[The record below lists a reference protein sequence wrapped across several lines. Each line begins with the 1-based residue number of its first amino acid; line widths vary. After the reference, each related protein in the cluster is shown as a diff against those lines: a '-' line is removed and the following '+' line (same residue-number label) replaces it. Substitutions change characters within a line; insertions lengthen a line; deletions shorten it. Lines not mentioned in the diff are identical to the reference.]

1 DLATLKSW
9 DTSGDGSLSADEINA
24 GILKDAKGIMAQ
36 YDSSAKGYF
45 DQADI
50 QSVLDAHPDTNGG
63 LTAKGVVT
71 YWDTNSDGHVQL
83 SDIVSGMSGYI
94 AVNQSAPV
102 TASTIYQDALAK
114 AQATLDTFDTARK
127 GFITQADVAAAYRA
141 NAQLG
146 NPDDAAG
153 TIATWDQSNDG
164 EVSLSELTSGIEL
177 SGLANQFMAQL
188 DPTNHRSPVRQIS
201 MPSIPDAARV
211 IAGWDSNQDGQI
223 GQDEI
228 VTGLREQAKSYLAR
242 FDTANKGYFTLD
254 DVQAGF
260 AITPPSN
267 AALTPSGVM
276 SQWDANRDSKVD
288 LADILAGIAAGVAV
302 DPTWTTATA

>member
-1 DLATLKSW
+1 
-9 DTSGDGSLSADEINA
+9 
-24 GILKDAKGIMAQ
+24 MAQ
-36 YDSSAKGYF
+36 YDSTAKGYF

-50 QSVLDAHPDTNGG
+50 QSVLDAHPDSNGG
-63 LTAKGVVT
+63 LTAQGVVS

-114 AQATLDTFDTARK
+114 AQATLDTFDTAKK

-146 NPDDAAG
+146 NPDDAAS
-153 TIATWDQSNDG
+153 TIATWDQSHDG

-188 DPTNHRSPVRQIS
+188 DPTNQGYIS
-201 MPSIPDAARV
+201 TASLDGVSIMMPSIPDAAHV
-211 IAGWDSNQDGQI
+211 IAGWDRNQDGQI
-223 GQDEI
+223 GQDDI
-228 VTGLREQAKSYLAR
+228 VSGLRQQAQTYLAR
-242 FDTANKGYFTLD
+242 FDTSNKGYFTLA

-260 AITPPSN
+260 ASTPPSD
-267 AALTPSGVM
+267 ATLTPSGVI
-276 SQWDANRDSKVD
+276 SQWDANQDNQVD
-288 LADILAGIAAGVAV
+288 LADILAGIAAGVAA
-302 DPTWTTATA
+302 DPSWTSMA

>member
-1 DLATLKSW
+1 
-9 DTSGDGSLSADEINA
+9 
-24 GILKDAKGIMAQ
+24 
-36 YDSSAKGYF
+36 
-45 DQADI
+45 
-50 QSVLDAHPDTNGG
+50 VLDAHPDTNGG

-188 DPTNHRSPVRQIS
+188 DPTNQGFISTASLDGVVIS

-260 AITPPSN
+260 DRTPPTDET
-267 AALTPSGVM
+267 LTPPVVM

-302 DPTWTTATA
+302 DPTWTTPTA